1 MIVVTGA
8 MTASAEDFPTLLA
21 EAVAHTCRSRTEPG
35 CISHAVSID
44 AENPLRLM
52 FIEEWEDREKLD
64 IHLAQDGTRHFVS
77 VIARL
82 AREQT
87 RMKILPI
94 VPRG

>member
-8 MTASAEDFPTLLA
+8 MTASAEDFPALLE
-21 EAVAHTCRSRTEPG
+21 EAVAHTRRSRAEPG
-35 CISHAVSID
+35 CVSHAVSID

-52 FIEEWEDREKLD
+52 FIEEWEDRPALD
-64 IHLAQDGTRHFVS
+64 LHLDQEGTRHFVS
-77 VIARL
+77 VIRRL

-94 VPRG
+94 IPRP